1 MRYEID
7 SDNAIRVW
15 NDGEETP
22 FLFQPDWPDGSPWA
36 DAAEAESWAI
46 AKIQELED
54 PDAFE
59 APNYRGAPPSVQYR
73 KIKAEKE
80 IAMQQGIAKLMSLG
94 LTEDEAKAIAGT
106 QI

>member
-1 MRYEID
+1 
-7 SDNAIRVW
+7 
-15 NDGEETP
+15 
-22 FLFQPDWPDGSPWA
+22 
-36 DAAEAESWAI
+36 
-46 AKIQELED
+46 
-54 PDAFE
+54 
-59 APNYRGAPPSVQYR
+59 VQYR